1 MKQGYNSR
9 MDESL
14 GARNGKKKQSLK
26 SRRDESKVMNKLN
39 KGKAFASVGTMDKP
53 KKKVV
58 KKMVT
63 KPKPTAKARAVR
75 KVIKKTVRKVRKSL
89 RKK

>member
-1 MKQGYNSR
+1 

-14 GARNGKKKQSLK
+14 AARNGKKKQSLK

-39 KGKAFASVGTMDKP
+39 KGKSFASVGTMDKP
-53 KKKVV
+53 KKKAV
-58 KKMVT
+58 KKIMKTMLT
-63 KPKPTAKARAVR
+63 KPKPSAKARAVR
-75 KVIKKTVRKVRKSL
+75 KVVKKAVRKSL

>member
-1 MKQGYNSR
+1 

-14 GARNGKKKQSLK
+14 AARNGKKKQSLK

-39 KGKAFASVGTMDKP
+39 KGKSFASVGTMDKP
-53 KKKVV
+53 KKKAV
-58 KKMVT
+58 KKIM
-63 KPKPTAKARAVR
+63 KLKPTAKARTIR
-75 KVIKKTVRKVRKSL
+75 KVVKKAVRKSL

>member
-1 MKQGYNSR
+1 

-14 GARNGKKKQSLK
+14 GARNGKKSQAMK
-26 SRRDESKVMNKLN
+26 SRRDESKGMNKLN

-53 KKKVV
+53 KKKAV
-58 KKMVT
+58 KKIMKTMLT
-63 KPKPTAKARAVR
+63 KPKPSAKARAVR
-75 KVIKKTVRKVRKSL
+75 KVVKKAVRKSL